1 MTAEREAKLNA
12 IGFAWVLKQKNAE
25 SYHIEDDRDDELS
38 NYKRSIDSVTSDD
51 DRTSDDSVTTP
62 PTKKRAVFSVEETT
76 DKIGKVTLYSSSL
89 DDDQRLVASQLLNLK
104 GL

>member
-25 SYHIEDDRDDELS
+25 SSYHMEDDRDDELS

-76 DKIGKVTLYSSSL
+76 DKIGKVTLYSSL

-104 GL
+104 GM